1 MPWYKQGIFFVQI
14 LLYVCLMKVLL
25 ILTCGMLLSS
35 ATAMALD
42 DHRDKIKVVDNLK
55 GEPLEFASSEPFV
68 LTSTGYD
75 FNQVFIAPETMA
87 VESINTAFADVKTP
101 KLVRL
106 FDRVTHP
113 RYCKNVEYIRDKC

>member
-1 MPWYKQGIFFVQI
+1 M
-14 LLYVCLMKVLL
+14 L

-42 DHRDKIKVVDNLK
+42 DHRDKVKVVTDL
-55 GEPLEFASSEPFV
+55 SETPEHFINSDTFV
-68 LTSTGYD
+68 LTANEFD
-75 FNQVFIAPETMA
+75 FNQMFIAPDLMA
-87 VESINTAFADVKTP
+87 IKSTNTSFAELKTP

-113 RYCKNVEYIRDKC
+113 RYCKNVNYIRDKC